1 MPEHPGDKTELWSN
15 DPISGEAILLETF
28 AHTLAE
34 PDLRALAIAIALP
47 SIENLTLADLWSL

>member
-1 MPEHPGDKTELWSN
+1 MPELPGGKTELWSN

-28 AHTLAE
+28 AHPLAE

-47 SIENLTLADLWSL
+47 FIDNLTLDDLWSM